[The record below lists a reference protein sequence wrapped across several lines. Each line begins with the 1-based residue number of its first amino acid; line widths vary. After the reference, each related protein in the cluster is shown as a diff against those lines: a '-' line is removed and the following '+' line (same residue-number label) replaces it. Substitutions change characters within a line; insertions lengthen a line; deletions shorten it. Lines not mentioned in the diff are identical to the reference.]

1 MVRTKCLQK
10 VPLGLGGR
18 CSKLNVISSGTDDKR
33 FFQTGFPR
41 AFHGNAE
48 GDPRSPRF
56 PGPAGGNLPAFACGG
71 APPLPPPGTGPDR
84 PAGMAAGP
92 EQPGV
97 AVVRSV
103 PTTGYDFVLSR
114 VRMGPFLDVNMTSP

>member
-71 APPLPPPGTGPDR
+71 APPCPHRAPGLTVLPEWLQG
-84 PAGMAAGP
+84 
-92 EQPGV
+92 QPGV